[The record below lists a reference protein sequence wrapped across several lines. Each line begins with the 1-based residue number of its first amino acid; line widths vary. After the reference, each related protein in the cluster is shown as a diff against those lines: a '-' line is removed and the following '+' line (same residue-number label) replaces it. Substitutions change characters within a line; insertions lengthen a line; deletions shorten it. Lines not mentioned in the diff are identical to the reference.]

1 MKQILI
7 LVMLSMALPV
17 LAQKW
22 TADFDFVDNCVC
34 GLSLVKKKVNMDM
47 LINPERS
54 LFPAVY

>member
-1 MKQILI
+1 
-7 LVMLSMALPV
+7 MLSMALPV